1 MVLYRGQMNP
11 GSRDSEVS
19 FSSESSRVSPEGL
32 NMGPCVNQLTLQD
45 HSWLWRRD
53 HRAIH
58 GVSESMGET
67 VVGVDTDVRNWW
79 I

>member
-1 MVLYRGQMNP
+1 
-11 GSRDSEVS
+11 
-19 FSSESSRVSPEGL
+19 
-32 NMGPCVNQLTLQD
+32 MGPCVNQLTLQD